1 MDMERGIVQMVPLI
15 ALIVGENTEVAVAVP
30 ETIGPLLLQM
40 KSMMQKCYAA
50 RWSCFLTNL
59 LKQ

>member
-1 MDMERGIVQMVPLI
+1 MDMERGIVQMVP
-15 ALIVGENTEVAVAVP
+15 LIVGENTEVAVAVP
-30 ETIGPLLLQM
+30 ETFGPLLLQM